1 MAIDIIG
8 ISGSPVRNSNTDR
21 LVQAVL
27 EASGLE
33 TEFVKLSNISVAPCR
48 ACKRCVEDNVCKVK
62 DDFPALA
69 EKVKSARAMVI
80 GSYCPYSSLDGFT
93 KAFME
98 RLWSMRH
105 QTNLNRGKLIVTAV
119 TGLMPQIIEQVS
131 QMLAMEIMI
140 ERMELVGQL
149 HVSGNVPC
157 LTCGKG
163 DVCEMSGASVLF
175 GPDAKISAEL
185 CVAVED
191 QKEVW
196 DKALQLG
203 QTIGKRLRS
212 GRQVSVN

>member
-48 ACKRCVEDNVCKVK
+48 ACKRCVKDNICKVK

-105 QTNLNRGKLIVTAV
+105 QTNLLRGKLIVTAV
-119 TGLMPQIIEQVS
+119 TGMWPEIRDKVS
-131 QMLAMEIMI
+131 EMLALEIMM
-140 ERMELVGQL
+140 EQMELVGQL
-149 HVSGNVPC
+149 KVEGNIPC
-157 LTCGKG
+157 LTCGVG
-163 DVCEMSGASVLF
+163 DVCEMSGARLRNI
-175 GPDAKISAEL
+175 PEEKINAES
-185 CVAVED
+185 CVKVED

-196 DKALQLG
+196 EEALQLG
-203 QTIGKRLRS
+203 RTLGQRLK
-212 GRQVSVN
+212 SV

>member
-1 MAIDIIG
+1 MSVAVLG
-8 ISGSPVRNSNTDR
+8 ISGSPVKNSNTDR

-27 EASGLE
+27 AASGLE
-33 TEFVKLSNISVAPCR
+33 SEFVKLSDLSIAPCR
-48 ACKRCVEDNVCKVK
+48 ACKRCVRDNVCKVK

-105 QTNLNRGKLIVTAV
+105 QTNLNRGKLVVTAV
-119 TGLMPQIIEQVS
+119 TGMWPQIRDQVS
-131 QMLAMEIMI
+131 EMLALEIMM

-149 HVSGNVPC
+149 KVNGNIPC
-157 LTCGKG
+157 LTCGVG
-163 DVCEMSGASVLF
+163 DVCEMSGARLRNI
-175 GPDAKISAEL
+175 PEAKISADS
-185 CVAVED
+185 CVKVED

-196 DKALQLG
+196 EEALQLG
-203 QTIGKRLRS
+203 RTLGQRLK
-212 GRQVSVN
+212 SV

>member
-21 LVQAVL
+21 LVRAVL

-33 TEFVKLSNISVAPCR
+33 TEFVKLSNINVAPCR
-48 ACKRCVEDNVCKVK
+48 ACKRCVEDNICKVK

-105 QTNLNRGKLIVTAV
+105 QTNLNRGKLVVTAV
-119 TGLMPQIIEQVS
+119 TGMWPEIRDKVS
-131 QMLAMEIMI
+131 EMLALEIMM
-140 ERMELVGQL
+140 EKMELVGQL
-149 HVSGNVPC
+149 KVNGNIPC
-157 LTCGKG
+157 LTCGVG
-163 DVCEMSGASVLF
+163 DVCEMSGALLRNIPVE
-175 GPDAKISAEL
+175 KINADS
-185 CVAVED
+185 CVKVED

-196 DKALQLG
+196 EEALQLG
-203 QTIGKRLRS
+203 RTLGERLKN
-212 GRQVSVN
+212 V

>member
-1 MAIDIIG
+1 MSNKILG
-8 ISGSPVRNSNTDR
+8 ISGSPVKNSNTDR
-21 LVQAVL
+21 LVQAVM

-33 TEFVKLSNISVAPCR
+33 FELIKLSDYSVAPCR
-48 ACKRCVEDNVCKVK
+48 ACKRCVNDNVCKVD

-69 EKVKSARAMVI
+69 EKVKAAEALVI
-80 GSYCPYSSLDGFT
+80 GSYCPYSSLDGFS

-105 QTNLNRGKLIVTAV
+105 VTNLNRGKQVVTIV
-119 TGLMPQIIEQVS
+119 TGLIPQIREQVS
-131 QMLAMEIMI
+131 QMLAIEIMM

-149 HVSGNVPC
+149 QVGGNVPC

-163 DVCEMSGASVLF
+163 DVCEMSGARQLF

-185 CVAVED
+185 CVSVED

-203 QTIGKRLRS
+203 ETIGNTVRK
-212 GRQVSVN
+212 